1 MIRGEMQMTLSIA
14 ETMARRIRIRSW
26 KDLVLVIVA
35 ALVIYGVQWVLKK
48 LFPNMPDKAV
58 SVISYGIGIVIIV
71 VGVFAIRE

>member
-26 KDLVLVIVA
+26 KDLVLVLVA
-35 ALVIYGVQWVLKK
+35 ALVIFGVQWVLKK
-48 LFPNMPDKAV
+48 FFPNMPDKAV

-71 VGVFAIRE
+71 IGVFSIRE

>member
-1 MIRGEMQMTLSIA
+1 MTLNIA

>member
-1 MIRGEMQMTLSIA
+1 MTLSIA

-35 ALVIYGVQWVLKK
+35 ALVIFGVQWVLKK

>member
-1 MIRGEMQMTLSIA
+1 MTLNIA
-14 ETMARRIRIRSW
+14 EAMARRIRIRSW

-35 ALVIYGVQWVLKK
+35 ALVIFGVQWVLKK

-71 VGVFAIRE
+71 IGVFSIRE

>member
-1 MIRGEMQMTLSIA
+1 MTLSIA